1 MKTIPLIKG
10 VAKMKVCAIIPVAP
24 SEPNALVEKSI
35 KSLGA
40 LDCTGLDFEAYYV
53 IDSSGKDYAPLF
65 GLLPPHFHI
74 VIRKGKRGHRAGAIN
89 DILNVAEGVDCIAL
103 FDVDSRPNADFLVE
117 CVREL
122 TETSDAVLAS
132 GCRYV
137 TNKVNTLTKIASIE
151 YKFFCDIY
159 HLFGWSRGFIQFNG
173 VIGVSK
179 ASFLKTTG
187 FDERCSCEDLD
198 ISEKIY
204 LSGNRALLATTKIGE
219 QAPTSIQDL
228 YNQRVR
234 WFRGAVEGFRKY
246 LGPMSVAPVP
256 TAVKATWL
264 GAVTIPFFSYLFAPF
279 ILIYSREMRAE
290 SDSLSE
296 SLKILLGSAG
306 YGCLMTLCG
315 TVAVGQHLAS
325 RKCEWTGIAR
335 SEA

>member
-1 MKTIPLIKG
+1 
-10 VAKMKVCAIIPVAP
+10 MKVCAIIPVAP

-53 IDSSGKDYAPLF
+53 IDSSGKDYSSLF
-65 GLLPPHFHI
+65 ELLPPHFHI
-74 VIRKGKRGHRAGAIN
+74 VIRNGHRGRRAGAIN
-89 DILNVAEGVDCIAL
+89 DILNMTEGADFVAL
-103 FDVDSRPNADFLVE
+103 FDVDSRPNADFLEE

-122 TETSDAVLAS
+122 TATSDGVLAS

-137 TNKVNTLTKIASIE
+137 TNKVNTLTKIVSIE

-159 HLFGWSRGFIQFNG
+159 RFFRWSRGFIQFNG
-173 VIGVSK
+173 MIGVSK
-179 ASFLKTTG
+179 APFVRTTG

-246 LGPMSVAPVP
+246 LGPMF
-256 TAVKATWL
+256 TARIPISVKATWL
-264 GAVTIPFFSYLFAPF
+264 GALTIPFFSYLFAPF
-279 ILIYSREMRAE
+279 VPIYSRAIMAE
-290 SDSLSE
+290 SDSISE
-296 SLKILLGSAG
+296 SFKILLGLAG

-315 TVAVGQHLAS
+315 IVAVGQHLAS
-325 RKCEWTGIAR
+325 RKCEWAGVAR
-335 SEA
+335 SEV

>member
-1 MKTIPLIKG
+1 MVSILKRTTSSTAAEKIIPLCI
-10 VAKMKVCAIIPVAP
+10 
-24 SEPNALVEKSI
+24 
-35 KSLGA
+35 
-40 LDCTGLDFEAYYV
+40 
-53 IDSSGKDYAPLF
+53 
-65 GLLPPHFHI
+65 GLLPPHFHV
-74 VIRKGKRGHRAGAIN
+74 VIRNGNRGRRAGAIN

-103 FDVDSRPNADFLVE
+103 FDVDSRPNPDFLVE

-204 LSGNRALLATTKIGE
+204 LSGNRALLATTKVGE

-234 WFRGAVEGFRKY
+234 WFRGAVEGFRK
-246 LGPMSVAPVP
+246 SSWSNVRRSRSCRSKSDVAWRANDP
-256 TAVKATWL
+256 
-264 GAVTIPFFSYLFAPF
+264 IFF
-279 ILIYSREMRAE
+279 ILIRAFYSHIFQRN
-290 SDSLSE
+290 
-296 SLKILLGSAG
+296 
-306 YGCLMTLCG
+306 
-315 TVAVGQHLAS
+315 
-325 RKCEWTGIAR
+325 
-335 SEA
+335 

>member
-1 MKTIPLIKG
+1 
-10 VAKMKVCAIIPVAP
+10 MKVCAVIPVAP

-53 IDSSGKDYAPLF
+53 IDSSGKDYSSLF
-65 GLLPPHFHI
+65 ELLPPHFHI
-74 VIRKGKRGHRAGAIN
+74 VIRNGHRGRRAGAIN
-89 DILNVAEGVDCIAL
+89 DILNMTEGADFVAL
-103 FDVDSRPNADFLVE
+103 FDVDSRPNADFLEE

-122 TETSDAVLAS
+122 TATSDGVLAS

-137 TNKVNTLTKIASIE
+137 TNKVNTLTKIVSIE
-151 YKFFCDIY
+151 YKLFCDIY
-159 HLFGWSRGFIQFNG
+159 RFFRWSRGFIQFNG
-173 VIGVSK
+173 MIGVSK
-179 ASFLKTTG
+179 APFVRTTG

-204 LSGNRALLATTKIGE
+204 LSGNRALLAKTKVGE

-246 LGPMSVAPVP
+246 LGPMSVARVP
-256 TAVKATWL
+256 ILVKVTWL
-264 GAVTIPFFSYLFAPF
+264 GSLTIPFFSYLLAPF
-279 ILIYSREMRAE
+279 VFIYCRAIRLE

-296 SLKILLGSAG
+296 SCKILLGLAG
-306 YGCLMTLCG
+306 YACLMTLCG

-325 RKCEWTGIAR
+325 RKCEWAEVAR
-335 SEA
+335 SEV